1 MKLIENIKKPTPRK
15 HKIAGKIVTALSVA
29 SLTIA
34 ESGIVDNRPLIKV
47 GLQALSGVL
56 GTQAIYHAQK
66 TLR

>member
-1 MKLIENIKKPTPRK
+1 MNIIENIKKPTPRK
-15 HKIAGKIVTALSVA
+15 HKIAGRIVTALSVA

-34 ESGIVDNRPLIKV
+34 ESGVVDNRPLIKV

-56 GTQAIYHAQK
+56 GCQSIYHAQK

>member
-1 MKLIENIKKPTPRK
+1 MKLIERIQKPTPRK
-15 HKIAGKIVTALSVA
+15 HKIAGRIVTALSVA

-34 ESGIVDNRPLIKV
+34 ESGVVDARPLIKV

-56 GTQAIYHAQK
+56 GTQALYHAQK

>member
-1 MKLIENIKKPTPRK
+1 MNIIENIKSKTPRK
-15 HKIAGKIVTALSVA
+15 HKIVGRIVTALSVA

-34 ESGIVDNRPLIKV
+34 ESGVVDSRPLIKV

-56 GTQAIYHAQK
+56 GTQALYHAQK

>member
-15 HKIAGKIVTALSVA
+15 HKIVGRIVTALSVA

-34 ESGIVDNRPLIKV
+34 ESGVVDSRPLIKV
-47 GLQALSGVL
+47 GLQALSGVF
-56 GTQAIYHAQK
+56 GTQAIFHAQK

>member
-15 HKIAGKIVTALSVA
+15 HKIVGRIVTALSVA

-34 ESGIVDNRPLIKV
+34 ESGVVDNRPLIKV

-56 GTQAIYHAQK
+56 GTQALYHAQK

>member
-1 MKLIENIKKPTPRK
+1 MKLIENIKAKTPRK
-15 HKIAGKIVTALSVA
+15 HKIAGRIVTALSVA

-34 ESGIVDNRPLIKV
+34 ESGVVDNRPLIKV

>member
-1 MKLIENIKKPTPRK
+1 MKLIDNIKKPTPRK

-34 ESGIVDNRPLIKV
+34 ESGVVDNRPLIKV

>member
-1 MKLIENIKKPTPRK
+1 MKLIDNIKKPTPRK
-15 HKIAGKIVTALSVA
+15 HKIAGKIATALSVA

-34 ESGIVDNRPLIKV
+34 ESGVVDNRPLIKV

>member
-15 HKIAGKIVTALSVA
+15 HKIAGRIATALSVA

-34 ESGIVDNRPLIKV
+34 ESGVVDSRPLIKV
-47 GLQALSGVL
+47 GLQALSGVF
-56 GTQAIYHAQK
+56 GTQAIFHAQK

>member
-1 MKLIENIKKPTPRK
+1 MKLIERIQKPTPKK
-15 HKIAGKIVTALSVA
+15 HKIVGRIVTALSVA

-34 ESGIVDNRPLIKV
+34 ESGVVDNRPLIKV

-56 GTQAIYHAQK
+56 GCQSIYHAQK